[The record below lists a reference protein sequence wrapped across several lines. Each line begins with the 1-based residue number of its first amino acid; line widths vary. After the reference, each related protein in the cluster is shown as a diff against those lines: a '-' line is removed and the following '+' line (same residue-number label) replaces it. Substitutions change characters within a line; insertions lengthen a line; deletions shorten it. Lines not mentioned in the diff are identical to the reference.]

1 MAAMLRS
8 KLCVFDAY
16 GTLFDV
22 AGAAREAAQEPGRAA
37 LKEHWPRLSE
47 LWRRKQLEYTWI
59 RAITGAHVDFWNVT
73 CDALD
78 VAMEALGLDD
88 RDLRLRLRELYLKL
102 PAYPEVPDMLRRLKE
117 ADHKTAILSNGSPD
131 MLGGALR
138 ASGLT
143 AMFDKVISVEEAQI
157 FKPAR
162 AVYDLVGAHF
172 EIDSPGEVLF
182 VSSNCWDA
190 ASATAYGFHTMWV
203 NRDGA
208 PMDRIPREPRHIA
221 KTLAAVPAIAAT
233 L

>member
-1 MAAMLRS
+1 MLRS

-37 LKEHWPRLSE
+37 LREVWPRLSD

-59 RAITGAHVDFWNVT
+59 RAITGAQVDFWDVT

-78 VAMEALGLDD
+78 FAMEALGLDD
-88 RDLRLRLRELYLKL
+88 RDLRLRLRELYLRL

-117 ADHKTAILSNGSPD
+117 AEHKTAILSNGSPD
-131 MLGGALR
+131 MLGGAMR
-138 ASGLT
+138 ASGL
-143 AMFDKVISVEEAQI
+143 APMFDKVISVEEAQV

-162 AVYDLVGAHF
+162 AVYDLVGRHF

-182 VSSNCWDA
+182 VSSNFWDA

-208 PMDRIPREPRHIA
+208 PQDRIPREPRHIA

>member
-1 MAAMLRS
+1 MLRS
-8 KLCVFDAY
+8 RLCVFDAY

-59 RAITGAHVDFWNVT
+59 RAVTGVHVDFWDVT

-78 VAMEALGLDD
+78 YAMETLGLDD

-102 PAYPEVPDMLRRLKE
+102 PPYPEVESMLRRLKE
-117 ADHKTAILSNGSPD
+117 AEHKTAILSNGSPD

-143 AMFDKVISVEEAQI
+143 GLFDKVISVEEAGV

-172 EIDSPGEVLF
+172 GVESPGEVLF
-182 VSSNCWDA
+182 VSSNYWDA

-208 PMDRIPREPRHIA
+208 PADRIPREPRHVA
-221 KTLAAVPAIAAT
+221 KSLAAVPAIAAT